1 LKALLVCSSGG
12 HLSQLLLLKPWWEH
26 HERHWVT
33 FDTNDARSALAAE
46 QVTWAFHPTTRNLPN
61 AVRNLFLAWRFI
73 RRERPEVVASTGA
86 GVAFPFFV
94 IAKLF
99 GSKTVYV
106 EVFDRIDHATLTGA
120 LCYPLTDVFAIQWP
134 EQAASYPDGEVIGWL
149 T

>member
-12 HLSQLLLLKPWWEH
+12 HLSQLLLLKPWWEQR
-26 HERHWVT
+26 ERHWVT
-33 FDTNDARSALAAE
+33 FDTLDARSSLADE

-61 AVRNLFLAWRFI
+61 AARNLRLAWWLF
-73 RRERPEVVASTGA
+73 RRERPDVLASTGA

-99 GSKTVYV
+99 GVKTVYV

-120 LCYPLTDVFAIQWP
+120 LCYPLADVFAIQWP
-134 EQAASYPDGEVIGWL
+134 EQATTYPQGEVIGWL